1 MTCRCCT
8 HTLMLENLYL
18 DRLNNNTFYPATG
31 AALISNESDY

>member
-1 MTCRCCT
+1 MTCRCT
-8 HTLMLENLYL
+8 HTYVGESVP